1 MVNGS
6 KIYIGPVKEQ
16 LQNGESTISKRYH
29 SNTVCGHWV
38 DRISLYSSTM
48 KEEEKLLVEQAR
60 DGSEKAFSKLY
71 QKYNKTIW
79 FTIYNIVKN
88 NDVADDLTSVVFTK
102 VYEKLQT
109 YVNHISFEMWLKTIA
124 VNASIDY
131 IRRTKKEQLNNYI
144 DDDEYTGQLD
154 SDTKSPEEQMI
165 LSQNVE
171 VIMKCIPLLRK
182 KYRDLIY
189 ARLDGKSYHQ
199 ISEELAIPE
208 ATVKTCL
215 NKARAKL
222 RQLFEDYK

>member
-1 MVNGS
+1 
-6 KIYIGPVKEQ
+6 
-16 LQNGESTISKRYH
+16 
-29 SNTVCGHWV
+29 
-38 DRISLYSSTM
+38 M

-154 SDTKSPEEQMI
+154 SNIKSPEEQMI

>member
-1 MVNGS
+1 
-6 KIYIGPVKEQ
+6 
-16 LQNGESTISKRYH
+16 
-29 SNTVCGHWV
+29 
-38 DRISLYSSTM
+38 M

-60 DGSEKAFSKLY
+60 DGSEKAFSQLY

-88 NDVADDLTSVVFTK
+88 SDVADDLTSVVFTK

-109 YVNHISFEMWLKTIA
+109 YVSHISFEMWLKTIA
-124 VNASIDY
+124 VNTSIDY

-154 SDTKSPEEQMI
+154 SNIKSPEEQMI

>member
-1 MVNGS
+1 MRLLVQPYTTN
-6 KIYIGPVKEQ
+6 IN
-16 LQNGESTISKRYH
+16 LA
-29 SNTVCGHWV
+29 
-38 DRISLYSSTM
+38 TM

-60 DGSEKAFSKLY
+60 EGSEKAFSKLY
-71 QKYNKTIW
+71 KQYNKTVW

-88 NDVADDLTSVVFTK
+88 SDVADDLTSVVFTK

-124 VNASIDY
+124 VNTSIDY

-144 DDDEYTGQLD
+144 DDEEYTGQLD
-154 SDTKSPEEQMI
+154 AKEKSPEEQMI
-165 LSQNVE
+165 LSQNIE
-171 VIMKCIPLLRK
+171 TIMKCIPLLRK

-189 ARLDGKSYHQ
+189 ARLDGKSYRQ

-215 NKARAKL
+215 NKARGKL
-222 RQLFEDYK
+222 RQLFENY

>member
-1 MVNGS
+1 
-6 KIYIGPVKEQ
+6 
-16 LQNGESTISKRYH
+16 
-29 SNTVCGHWV
+29 
-38 DRISLYSSTM
+38 M

-60 DGSEKAFSKLY
+60 EGSEKAFNTLY
-71 QKYNKTIW
+71 NNYYKTVW
-79 FTIYNIVKN
+79 YTAN
-88 NDVADDLTSVVFTK
+88 NVVHNSDAADDITSMVFTK
-102 VYEKLQT
+102 VYLKLQSYT
-109 YVNHISFEMWLKTIA
+109 NHISFEMWLKTIA
-124 VNASIDY
+124 VNTSIDY

-154 SDTKSPEEQMI
+154 SNTKSPEEQMI

-208 ATVKTCL
+208 ATVKMCL